1 MFSIFKR
8 EIKAYFNSWSG
19 YLVIGLFLLLNGL
32 VNWVFKDT
40 SILDRGYASMDV
52 FFEFSPFLLVL
63 LISVITMRSLAGE
76 KSEGT
81 LEWLQTRPIHSIDLV
96 LGKFF
101 GGLAIFILALL
112 PTLVYVYSIHAL
124 ALPAGNVDMGS
135 ITGSYIG
142 LILFAGGFVAIGLF
156 ASALSNQVIP
166 AFLLGTVLGFCFYLG
181 FEFFSDLLQQYAW
194 GETVRQFGMA
204 YHFDVL
210 ARGVLDSRAIIYL
223 LSLIVL
229 FLFLANV
236 VLLKSRLGNRQ
247 RRPLLFQVL
256 TISIG
261 LLAINYASAQWFKR
275 LDLSQDKR
283 YSLSPITKETL
294 KELPDGLH
302 ITVLLEGNLPPG
314 FQRLR
319 NSVRD
324 LLTDLNSQNRGRIN
338 FSFLNPMQGD
348 QEQNTSYLAALAE
361 RQITPVNLSV
371 NDADGSLRQQL
382 IFPFAI
388 LSDGTQEQVIHL
400 LQPLSDDSPEN
411 TINHSIETL
420 EYAFVSAIRKT
431 IGNVRKP
438 IIGFSEGHGELND
451 IELQDAIY
459 TLSLNNQAGRID
471 LNVIDFEGLDKVDV
485 LVLAKPTQAFSEAA
499 KFKLDYFL
507 QRGGNLI
514 VSLDQLDGSLDSL
527 RGAEDA
533 TQLLLA
539 RNLNLDDF
547 LFNYGLRFN
556 YDVIADLQC
565 MQIPLQTGSS
575 GSVGAGGRQQF
586 QWVSWPFHPLIVPD
600 SAHPLVKNM
609 GNLMT
614 EYIGSLDTI
623 TVPGV
628 RKSVL
633 LHSSPYAATFES
645 PSAISLAMVQQ
656 IPSPDELYSDPRV
669 VAALLEGSFPS
680 AFQNRIPPEG
690 LSDYTLKLP
699 EESKPARLFAISD
712 GDVFKNQQ
720 NPGDGSVYPLGWDR
734 FTQQQYSNKTLLL
747 NLIDYMT
754 DDPEVISLRSK
765 EVRLRLLD
773 RLRIAEQK
781 LVWQLSNVAL
791 PIIFL
796 FLVGSVHIY
805 LRRKKYSIPHKQ
817 ILGH

>member
-1 MFSIFKR
+1 MFSIFNR

-52 FFEFSPFLLVL
+52 FFEFSPYLLVL

-81 LEWLQTRPIHSIDLV
+81 LEWLQTRPIHTIDLI

-112 PTLVYVYSIHAL
+112 PTLVYVYSIYAL
-124 ALPAGNVDMGS
+124 ALPTGNVDLGS
-135 ITGSYIG
+135 ILGSYIG
-142 LILFAGGFVAIGLF
+142 LILFAGAFVAIGLF
-156 ASALSNQVIP
+156 ASAISNQVIP
-166 AFLLGTVLGFCFYLG
+166 AFLLSIVLGFCFYLG
-181 FEFFSDLLQQYAW
+181 FEFFSDLLQQYGW
-194 GETVRQFGMA
+194 GETIRQFGMA

-210 ARGVLDSRAIIYL
+210 ARGVLDSRAIVYL

-236 VLLKSRLGNRQ
+236 ILLKSRLRTRQ
-247 RRPLLFQVL
+247 RRSLIFQVL
-256 TISIG
+256 TIFIG
-261 LLAINYASAQWFKR
+261 LLAINYASNQWFKR

-283 YSLSPITKETL
+283 YSLLPVTKETL
-294 KELPDGLH
+294 KELPEGLQ

-319 NSVRD
+319 KSVRD
-324 LLTDLNSQNRGRIN
+324 LLTDLNSQYRGKIR
-338 FSFLNPMQGD
+338 FSFFNPIKGNS
-348 QEQNTSYLAALAE
+348 EQTASYLASLAE
-361 RQITPVNLSV
+361 RQVTPINLSV
-371 NDADGSLRQQL
+371 NDADGSLRQQM

-388 LSDGTQEQVIHL
+388 LSNGSQEQVIHL
-400 LQPLSDDSPEN
+400 LQPLTDDSPEN

-420 EYAFVSAIRKT
+420 EYAFISAIRKT
-431 IGNVRKP
+431 IRKERKP
-438 IIGFSEGHGELND
+438 IIGFSEGHGELSD

-459 TLSLNNQAGRID
+459 TLSSNNQAGRID
-471 LNVIDFEGLDKVDV
+471 LNVVDFEGLAKVDV
-485 LVLAKPTQAFSEAA
+485 LILAKPTQVFSEAV

-507 QRGGNLI
+507 QKGGNLI
-514 VSLDQLDGSLDSL
+514 VSIDQLNGSLDSL

-533 TQLLLA
+533 AQLLLT

-565 MQIPLQTGSS
+565 MQIPLQTGNS
-575 GSVGAGGRQQF
+575 GPGAAGGQQQF
-586 QWVSWPFHPLIVPD
+586 QWMPWPLHPLIVPT
-600 SAHPLVKNM
+600 STHPIVKNM

-633 LHSSPYAATFES
+633 LHSSPYATTLES
-645 PSAISLAMVQQ
+645 PSAISLSMVQQ
-656 IPSPDELYSDPRV
+656 LPDPDKLSAADPKL

-680 AFQNRIPPEG
+680 AFQNRILPEG

-699 EESKPARLFAISD
+699 EQSKPSRLFAISD

-720 NPGDGSVYPLGWDR
+720 NPSDGSIYPLGWDR

-754 DDPEVISLRSK
+754 DDPAVISLRSK
-765 EVRLRLLD
+765 EVKLRLLD
-773 RLRIAEQK
+773 RLRVAEQK

-791 PIIFL
+791 PIIIL
-796 FLVGSVHIY
+796 FLVGSVHLY
-805 LRRKKYSIPHKQ
+805 LRRKKYSIPHRTFNS
-817 ILGH
+817 